1 MDNNLRHIFS
11 THLFSK
17 YVFFHNPVTHI
28 LFNYCPMG
36 IFLHKRKEFSLSSQT
51 LTTYKPSKCCTVNSS
66 KRENFVQMC
75 GFQSRNLQVILLS
88 DRIQFQIEIK
98 ELNVNIKVW
107 IDYSSLK
114 ESLLLNL
121 LIEVINK
128 TFN

>member
-1 MDNNLRHIFS
+1 
-11 THLFSK
+11 
-17 YVFFHNPVTHI
+17 
-28 LFNYCPMG
+28 MG

-98 ELNVNIKVW
+98 ELNVNIKV
-107 IDYSSLK
+107 
-114 ESLLLNL
+114 
-121 LIEVINK
+121 
-128 TFN
+128 